1 MASIALMPDS
11 LNFTPLYFA
20 LYALRR
26 APGGQ
31 FIDPFFGPIIEL
43 LMINYLAQ
51 GYGLII
57 HACGIEYDSKGM
69 LFAGESGAEPVR
81 RLLQCSVPPFWDA
94 AGMEF
99 SMALFEALGYPHIL
113 PRINV

>member
-1 MASIALMPDS
+1 MPDS
-11 LNFTPLYFA
+11 LNLTPLYFA

-57 HACGIEYDSKGM
+57 HACGIEYDSKGL